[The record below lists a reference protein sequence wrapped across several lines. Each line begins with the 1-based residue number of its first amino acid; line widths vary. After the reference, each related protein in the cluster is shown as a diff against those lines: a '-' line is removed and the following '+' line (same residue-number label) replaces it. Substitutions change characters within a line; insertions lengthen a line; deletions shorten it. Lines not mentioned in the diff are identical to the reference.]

1 MGHAN
6 QPLWDRIKNKVQQGS
21 KRGLPGQW
29 SARKAQ
35 LLVKEYKD
43 KGGKFTGEKSRNNSL
58 VKWTRENWRTKSG
71 KPSLKTGERYLPAK
85 AIKSLTSAEYA
96 RTTRRKREGMRKG
109 KQFVSQPS
117 NIRNKTR
124 KFRLG

>member
-21 KRGLPGQW
+21 KGGLPGQW

-35 LLVKEYKD
+35 LLVKEYRD
-43 KGGKFTGEKSRNNSL
+43 KGGKFTGEKKRNNSL
-58 VKWTRENWRTKSG
+58 TKWTQQNWRTKSG
-71 KPSLKTGERYLPAK
+71 KPSLKTGERYLPYK

-96 RTTRRKREGMRKG
+96 RTTRKKREGMRKG
-109 KQFVSQPS
+109 KQFVGQPFG
-117 NIRNKTR
+117 IRNKTR
-124 KFRLG
+124 KFRLF

>member
-6 QPLWDRIKNKVQQGS
+6 QPLWDRIKNRVQQSS
-21 KRGLPGQW
+21 KGGLPGQW

-35 LLVKEYKD
+35 ILVKEYKEQ
-43 KGGKFTGEKSRNNSL
+43 GGKFTGSKDPRNSL
-58 VKWTRENWRTKSG
+58 TKWTRENWRTKSG

-96 RTTRRKREGMRKG
+96 RTTRKKREGMRQG
-109 KQFVSQPS
+109 KQFVSQPKS
-117 NIRNKTR
+117 IRNKTR
-124 KFRLG
+124 KFRLF

>member
-21 KRGLPGQW
+21 KGGLPGQW

-43 KGGKFTGEKSRNNSL
+43 KGGKFTGEKNPNNSL
-58 VKWTRENWRTKSG
+58 TKWTQQNWRTKSG
-71 KPSLKTGERYLPAK
+71 KPSLKTGERYLPYK

-96 RTTRRKREGMRKG
+96 RTTRKKREGMRKG
-109 KQFVSQPS
+109 KQFVGQPFG
-117 NIRNKTR
+117 IRNKTR
-124 KFRLG
+124 KFRLF